1 MSTQGKKMET
11 KTKEVKVDW
20 LRSRM
25 FVGTDHLGK
34 SIAIGYLR
42 EDQPEG
48 GGINPSDMLLLAA
61 ASCSAYDV
69 VQILEK
75 SKQPLEGLKVD
86 VSAEQSQEPPYPYV
100 SLHFN
105 YIIKGEVEGAK
116 VERAMQLSEDK
127 YCSVLATIRPG
138 LTFTSEYTLT

>member
-1 MSTQGKKMET
+1 MET
-11 KTKEVKVDW
+11 QTKQVKLEW

-34 SIAIGYLR
+34 SIAIGYDR
-42 EDQPEG
+42 ESDPEG
-48 GGINPSDMLLLAA
+48 KAVNPSDLLLLSA

-75 SKQPLEGLKVD
+75 AKQPLESLQVE
-86 VSAEQSQEPPYPYV
+86 VQAEQSQEAPYPYV

-105 YIIKGEVEGAK
+105 YIIKGAVDPERIQ
-116 VERAMQLSEDK
+116 RAMQLSEDK
-127 YCSVLATIRPG
+127 YCSVLATLKPG
-138 LTFTSEYTLT
+138 LSFTSEFTLED